1 MTLAHVLVF
10 LAVVVAVL
18 SMPGC
23 ASVGK
28 LGELPAQAKTVN
40 PSVLVKK
47 APGVPVG
54 KLSQALAATPL
65 PSEDPTHSVAAMLEW
80 EALMEAKAEAKC
92 EVHGGVVRW
101 NFGMAECQNGA
112 GIVIR

>member
-23 ASVGK
+23 ATPPK
-28 LGELPAQAKTVN
+28 PAPVLN

-54 KLSQALAATPL
+54 RLSQSLAATPL
-65 PSEDPTHSVAAMLEW
+65 PDPEIQDPVAAMLEW
-80 EALMEAKAEAKC
+80 EALMEQKAEAKC

-101 NFGMAECQNGA
+101 TFGQVQCQNGA
-112 GIVIR
+112 GLLIAE